1 MQKLLSKIDTSELKQ
16 LLDGLIYK
24 NTILISGLVIAP
36 AVVAANTY
44 SNALLLVIAFS
55 VITFI
60 TIMTASFIPKNI
72 VYTIRIIIYTVIGAM
87 VYLPTIILLEQ
98 IMPNSLGEVG
108 IYVPLLVANSLIVVK
123 AETRFFKRSKGYMML
138 DVISYIMGFNIV
150 ILLIGI
156 FRDLFA
162 NSMLMGHSVNVSI
175 QIPALAAPFGG
186 FILLGLFAALYRYIL
201 NKLKE

>member
-1 MQKLLSKIDTSELKQ
+1 MQKQLSKTDTSELKS

-24 NTILISGLVIAP
+24 NTVLVSGLVIAP
-36 AVVAANTY
+36 VVVAANSY
-44 SNALLLVIAFS
+44 KNALLLIIAFS
-55 VITFI
+55 AITFI

-87 VYLPTIILLEQ
+87 AYLPTIILLEQ
-98 IMPNSLGEVG
+98 IMPNELSDVG

-123 AETRFFKRSKGYMML
+123 SETRFLKRSKGYMML

-150 ILLIGI
+150 ILIVGVV
-156 FRDLFA
+156 RDLFA
-162 NSMLMGHSVNVSI
+162 NSMLMGHNVNVSV
-175 QIPALAAPFGG
+175 QIPAMATPFGG